1 MPAPTLKLNCFVLG
15 DRDGSGGIF
24 PVNIK
29 STETVG
35 DLKIAIS
42 AQMNHEVQA
51 KRLRLWRTSL
61 VVDAKFDEN
70 VGKIN
75 LVDGDMLSPIDPL
88 SEVFPSGAVV
98 KLVHIIVQH
107 PSGPG

>member
-15 DRDGSGGIF
+15 DRGGSGGIF

-51 KRLRLWRTSL
+51 KRLRLWEASL
-61 VVDAKFDEN
+61 
-70 VGKIN
+70 
-75 LVDGDMLSPIDPL
+75 LVDPMFDKKVGNMTLLDDKTLSPVILLSTVFLSLPL
-88 SEVFPSGAVV
+88 PGH
-98 KLVHIIVQH
+98 VHIIVQH